1 MLHCFTDWKLN
12 NNTFI
17 IARNRT
23 VLTEM
28 RVGLLTVCM
37 QEPSMPAH
45 DPEYILSWAVSFY
58 IYVYLPGCSEWLW
71 W

>member
-1 MLHCFTDWKLN
+1 
-12 NNTFI
+12 
-17 IARNRT
+17 
-23 VLTEM
+23 M
-28 RVGLLTVCM
+28 RVGLLTVYM